1 MKKFFSLLLCAAM
14 MLSLFAGCG
23 GNGNAE
29 TTGGAALEGFCVG
42 YGSVIASP
50 TESVPLGGYN
60 DSLDR
65 WSTGV
70 ENPFE
75 VICVAFTDEDG
86 ETLLYITLD
95 LLLVYGFA
103 SPLRAK
109 VSEATGI
116 PENRIMIHCDHN
128 HSGPDM
134 LLQEQPSIARYTDEV
149 YTAAAEAATAALA
162 DRKPAQMFTTFCRPE
177 KHNTVRH
184 YLLADGNFQAEGVGA
199 VAKDQIIGHATQ
211 VDNLLQLVKFTREGG
226 KDVVMVNW
234 QGHPPGTD
242 PRTMATGNYY
252 SVLRRYLREN
262 LNCEAVFVLGGSGN
276 VNNSS
281 QIPGE
286 VKHDTYVELGEA
298 LGAEAVKAAA
308 NFTPA
313 ETGKLLF
320 YENDYTLQSN
330 SGNSTVPLRAFS
342 IGDFA
347 MAMAPFE
354 IFDTNARGVREAS
367 KFKMTFYSSCTN
379 GSKGYL
385 PTPMSFD
392 WEIAYEVRITKYPK
406 GTAEIVQEQ
415 LTLMLDDLFTKSGI
429 SEVKDKGEGY
439 NQVPQE
445 PATDGV
451 TYIIMRGGAGGDYKA
466 VANGFFA
473 LSAVTPDAKIRN
485 LLTRDEEMAKKI
497 LEHETAQLI
506 FDYQGVVVGIVE

>member
-1 MKKFFSLLLCAAM
+1 MKKIFSLLLCAAM
-14 MLSLFAGCG
+14 LLSLFAGCG
-23 GNGNAE
+23 GQGGAE
-29 TTGGAALEGFCVG
+29 TTGAANLEGFCVG

-60 DSLDR
+60 DSLER

-134 LLQEQPSIARYTDEV
+134 LLQDQPSIGRYTDQV
-149 YTAAAEAATAALA
+149 YNAAAEAATTAMA
-162 DRKPAQMFTTFCRPE
+162 DRKPAQMHTTFCRVE
-177 KHNTVRH
+177 GHNTVRH

-199 VAKDQIIGHATQ
+199 VSKDQLIGHATSP
-211 VDNLLQLVKFTREGG
+211 DTLLQLVKFTREGG
-226 KDVVMVNW
+226 KDVIMANW
-234 QGHPPGTD
+234 QAHPPGTD

-252 SVLRRYLREN
+252 SVMRRYLREN

-276 VNNSS
+276 LNNGS

-286 VKHDTYVELGEA
+286 IKHDGYVELGEA
-298 LGAEAVKAAA
+298 LGAAAVEAAA

-313 ETGKLLF
+313 DTGKLLF

-354 IFDTNARGVREAS
+354 IFDTNAVAVREAS

-379 GSKGYL
+379 ASKGYL

-415 LTLMLDDLFTKSGI
+415 LTLMLEDLFNRSGI
-429 SEVKDKGEGY
+429 TEVKDKGEGY
-439 NQVPQE
+439 LATPVE
-445 PATDGV
+445 PKTDGV
-451 TYIIMRGGAGGDYKA
+451 TYTIMRGGTGSGYRA

-473 LSAVTPDAKIRN
+473 LSAITPDAKIKN
-485 LLTRDEEMAKKI
+485 LLTRDEETAKKI

-506 FDYQGVVVGIVE
+506 FDYQGVVVGVVE